1 VLGVRKVGS
10 MKVES
15 IRDLDKL
22 IDKFLSDVFAE
33 FDFDLDLEK
42 PIKIYDYEF
51 NDLIGYYDSSNGVV
65 NDGIFDDEYS
75 YYLLPEEIGG
85 RCKEITKRLYI
96 KYEKDEDENYII
108 HHISGITEIADC
120 EDP

>member
-1 VLGVRKVGS
+1 MRKVGS

-22 IDKFLSDVFAE
+22 VEKFLSDVFAE

-42 PIKIYDYEF
+42 PLKISEHEF
-51 NDLIGYYDSSNGVV
+51 EELVGFYDSSNGVI
-65 NDGIFDDEYS
+65 NDGINYDEYS

-85 RCKEITKRLYI
+85 KCKEITKRVYI
-96 KYEKDEDENYII
+96 RYKKDEDGDYILYYI
-108 HHISGITEIADC
+108 GGTTEIADC
-120 EDP
+120 ENP

>member
-1 VLGVRKVGS
+1 MRKVGS

-22 IDKFLSDVFAE
+22 IDKFLGNVFADL
-33 FDFDLDLEK
+33 DFDLDLEK

-51 NDLIGYYDSSNGVV
+51 NDLIGYYGSSNGVV

-75 YYLLPEEIGG
+75 YYLLPTEIGG
-85 RCKEITKRLYI
+85 ECKEITKRLYI
-96 KYEKDEDENYII
+96 RYEKDENGDYIL
-108 HHISGITEIADC
+108 HHISGTTEIADC

>member
-1 VLGVRKVGS
+1 MRKVGS

-22 IDKFLSDVFAE
+22 IDKFLGDVFTDL
-33 FDFDLDLEK
+33 DFDLQLEK
-42 PIKIYDYEF
+42 PLKIQSHEF
-51 NDLIGYYDSSNGVV
+51 EELVGFYDSSNGVK
-65 NDGIFDDEYS
+65 NDEIFDDEYS

-108 HHISGITEIADC
+108 HHISGATEIADC

>member
-1 VLGVRKVGS
+1 MRKVGS

-22 IDKFLSDVFAE
+22 VEKFLGNVFTDL
-33 FDFDLDLEK
+33 DFDLDLEK
-42 PIKIYDYEF
+42 PIKISEHEF

-65 NDGIFDDEYS
+65 NNGIFSDEYS

-85 RCKEITKRLYI
+85 KCKEITKRLYF
-96 KYEKDEDENYII
+96 KYEKDMDKNYII
-108 HHISGITEIADC
+108 YNISGITEIADC